1 MIKVNLTKSI
11 PTMNESHSPYQ
22 VSFRSPHSADE
33 KDFDLFLPAVVSGI
47 DAEGIEFNEKTEL
60 SSMSSLKAHFGLK
73 TKVTIGTKLNVVLN
87 IPKTFILENQLKL
100 RISGDVIIAKVD
112 EDLGNKPLI
121 SINLDKIY
129 KIHSIKN

>member
-1 MIKVNLTKSI
+1 MS
-11 PTMNESHSPYQ
+11 EAHSSYQ
-22 VSFRSPHSADE
+22 IAIRPHTPADE

-47 DAEGIEFNEKTEL
+47 DAQGIEFKEKTEL

-100 RISGDVIIAKVD
+100 RISGDVITARADSDPKS
-112 EDLGNKPLI
+112 KHLI
-121 SINLDKIY
+121 SINLDKTY
-129 KIHSIKN
+129 KINPIKN

>member
-1 MIKVNLTKSI
+1 MS
-11 PTMNESHSPYQ
+11 EAHSPHQ
-22 VSFRSPHSADE
+22 ISFHSLHSAEE
-33 KDFDLFLPAVVSGI
+33 KDLDLFLPAVVSGF
-47 DAEGIEFNEKTEL
+47 DAEGVEFNEKTEL

-100 RISGDVIIAKVD
+100 RISGDVVIAKLD

-121 SINLDKIY
+121 SINLDKTY
-129 KIHSIKN
+129 KIHPIKN